1 MSSFYFCYFSGANI
15 CGNAPT
21 PANPNFFQM
30 HCYFWVNINESF
42 IPLNS
47 LLCAAV
53 FAGVQSFLCRC
64 REAKSQAISSSV
76 CRTNLPS
83 RLTPLSAGPPL
94 QSYKYGRI
102 KVKIFSIS
110 VLHRRR
116 KCHPCCI
123 WDLEKLGNEPCVR
136 SAGRGCV
143 CVRAQMSVFLRAH
156 TICCPPTNGKIIF
169 AANSPQVIT
178 TSQTQYWII
187 PISL

>member
-1 MSSFYFCYFSGANI
+1 MLIYVATLRHWRSPTFSKCIVTFESISMSLSFLS
-15 CGNAPT
+15 
-21 PANPNFFQM
+21 
-30 HCYFWVNINESF
+30 
-42 IPLNS
+42 IPSSARPS
-47 LLCAAV
+47 LLAFSPFCADA
-53 FAGVQSFLCRC
+53 AKPKAKLFLHP
-64 REAKSQAISSSV
+64 SV
-76 CRTNLPS
+76 APNLPS

-123 WDLEKLGNEPCVR
+123 WDLEKLGNELRVR
-136 SAGRGCV
+136 SAGRGCA
-143 CVRAQMSVFLRAH
+143 CMRAQTSVFLRAH